1 MQDQNELQ
9 VDTPEGSIFVRDLP
23 GDDPPFILMHGFP
36 DDHQIYSKLMPCL
49 SPRRAVAFDWLGYG
63 HSDRSDALGFSLEEH
78 EAELSAVLDAMDI
91 SRAVLV
97 GHDASG
103 PDAVCYSIAHPE
115 RVAGLGLLNT
125 VFGRQKSLRMPEMT
139 KLFSEPELTALAD
152 DLMAD
157 DNQRLW
163 MLMRWGVQLELDAN
177 DPDNVARRSILPQ
190 FLGSADQ
197 PDARAAIRGWT
208 AVLSDALDRQDALI
222 ERGAVRDLELPV
234 SVIFGERDRYLNP
247 ALAAEIAGLFSDASL
262 HVLPGATHYAQHD
275 QPEVVADLLRRSLR

>member
-1 MQDQNELQ
+1 MQDQRELD
-9 VDTPEGSIFVRDLP
+9 VDTPKGSIFVRELP
-23 GDDPPFILMHGFP
+23 GRDPPFILMHGFP
-36 DDHQIYSKLMPCL
+36 DDHRIYGKLMPSL
-49 SPRRAVAFDWLGYG
+49 SPRRSVAFDWLGYG
-63 HSDRSDALGFSLEEH
+63 HSDRSDALGFSLEDH
-78 EAELSAVLDAMDI
+78 EAELTAVLEALDI

-103 PDAVCYSIAHPE
+103 PDAVWYSITQPQ

-125 VFGRQKSLRMPEMT
+125 IFGHQKSLRMPEMT
-139 KLFSEPELTALAD
+139 KLFSEPGLAALAD

-163 MLMRWGVQLELDAN
+163 MLLRWSAQLEIDAS
-177 DPDNVARRSILPQ
+177 DPGNVAGQSILPQ

-208 AVLSDALDRQDALI
+208 RVLLDSLDRQDALI

-262 HVLPGATHYAQHD
+262 HVLPGATHYPQHD
-275 QPEVVADLLRRSLR
+275 QPEIVAELLKRALA